1 MLTFLRI
8 QNVALIDKLE
18 VELTAGLCLLTGET
32 GSGKSIIVD
41 SLGALAGS
49 RVTNDLVKQGSESA
63 TIEGE
68 FQPSSKSPVWHALEA
83 AGIERNSDSTI
94 IIRRDISLAGKNRV
108 FINGQLTTA
117 AVLNNV
123 GDHLVDIHG
132 QGEQAAL
139 YDVEHHRLLLD
150 EYAGHTKLLD
160 AVRSA
165 FERWNEVNS
174 RLAALHKDENE
185 KLQLIDILT
194 FQTNEI
200 ERVLPVIGE
209 DDELEAEKRRLAN
222 SGKITALSN
231 ELYETL
237 YDSENSTL
245 ASLERSAR
253 LANEL
258 GEFDAAFR
266 EFDEGL
272 RDAVAVVEEL
282 ARTARDN
289 RAKID
294 FSPERQAE
302 IEDWLAELSQLK
314 RKYGGTVESILDH
327 FESSKERLSQLQND
341 EFHEEELRR
350 QLSEAATVYETA
362 AEKLSSSR
370 LSAAKKLNKAVE
382 TGLADVAL
390 ERAVFETRVT
400 AAANKFSPNGQDDVE
415 FYFSANPGE
424 PPRPLT
430 RVASGGEASRLMLTV
445 KTVIAGNEPKTSVF
459 DEVDT
464 GIGGRVAEAVGK
476 KLKSLSVS
484 QQVLCVTHQPQIAAL
499 ADSHIVIEKQHG
511 RDSTSVT
518 ARSLTA
524 DERVDEIARML
535 AGESVTDAARE
546 NARVLLSANT
556 DRVKGAKN

>member
-18 VELTAGLCLLTGET
+18 VELSAGLCLLTGET

-41 SLGALAGS
+41 SLGALAGG

-83 AGIERNSDSTI
+83 AGIERNLDSTI

-139 YDVEHHRLLLD
+139 YDVEHHRLFLD

-165 FERWNEVNS
+165 YERWNEVNS
-174 RLAALHKDENE
+174 RLTALHRDENE

-200 ERVLPVIGE
+200 ERVLPVAGE

-222 SGKITALSN
+222 SGKITTLSN

-302 IEDWLAELSQLK
+302 IEDRLAELSQLK
-314 RKYGGTVESILDH
+314 RKYGGTIESILDH
-327 FESSKERLSQLQND
+327 LGTSKERLSQLQND

-350 QLSEAATVYETA
+350 QLSAAATDYEVA
-362 AEKLSSSR
+362 AEKLSGSR
-370 LSAAKKLNKAVE
+370 VSAAKKLNKAVE

-400 AAANKFSPNGQDDVE
+400 AAANKFSSNGQDDVE

-424 PPRPLT
+424 PPRPLA

-476 KLKSLSVS
+476 KLKSLSIT

-511 RDSTSVT
+511 RDSTSVN

-524 DERVDEIARML
+524 DERIDEIARML
-535 AGESVTDAARE
+535 AGESITDAARE

-556 DRVKGAKN
+556 GRVKGAKN

>member
-8 QNVALIDKLE
+8 QNVALIDKLD
-18 VELTAGLCLLTGET
+18 VELSAGLCLLTGET

-41 SLGALAGS
+41 SLGALAGG

-83 AGIERNSDSTI
+83 AGIEINSDSTI

-150 EYAGHTKLLD
+150 EYAGHTNLLD

-174 RLAALHKDENE
+174 RLAALQRDENE

-222 SGKITALSN
+222 SGKINSLST
-231 ELYETL
+231 ELFETL
-237 YDSENSTL
+237 YENEHSTL

-302 IEDWLAELSQLK
+302 IEDRLAELSQLK
-314 RKYGGTVESILDH
+314 RKYGGTIESILDH
-327 FESSKERLSQLQND
+327 LGTSKERLSQLQND

-350 QLSEAATVYETA
+350 QLSAAATDYEIA
-362 AEKLSSSR
+362 ADKLSSSR
-370 LSAAKKLNKAVE
+370 TSAAKKLNKAVE

-390 ERAVFETRVT
+390 ERAVFETRMT
-400 AAANKFSPNGQDDVE
+400 AAANKFSSNGQDDVE

-424 PPRPLT
+424 PPRPLA

-511 RDSTSVT
+511 RDSTSVK
-518 ARSLTA
+518 AHSLTA

-535 AGESVTDAARE
+535 AGESITDAARE

-556 DRVKGAKN
+556 GRVKGAKN

>member
-18 VELTAGLCLLTGET
+18 VELSAGLCLLTGET

-41 SLGALAGS
+41 SLGALAGG

-83 AGIERNSDSTI
+83 AGIERNLDSTI

-139 YDVEHHRLLLD
+139 YDVEHHRLFLD

-165 FERWNEVNS
+165 YERWNEVNS
-174 RLAALHKDENE
+174 RLTALHRDENE

-200 ERVLPVIGE
+200 ERVLPVAGE

-222 SGKITALSN
+222 SGKITTLSN

-237 YDSENSTL
+237 YDSEISTL

-302 IEDWLAELSQLK
+302 IEDRLAELSQLK
-314 RKYGGTVESILDH
+314 RKYGGTIESILDH
-327 FESSKERLSQLQND
+327 LGTSKERLSQLQND

-350 QLSEAATVYETA
+350 QLSAAATDYEVA
-362 AEKLSSSR
+362 AEKLSGSR
-370 LSAAKKLNKAVE
+370 VSAAKKLNKAVE

-400 AAANKFSPNGQDDVE
+400 AAANKFSSNGQDDVE

-424 PPRPLT
+424 PPRPLA

-476 KLKSLSVS
+476 KLKSLSIT

-511 RDSTSVT
+511 RDSTSVN

-524 DERVDEIARML
+524 DERIDEIARML
-535 AGESVTDAARE
+535 AGESITDAARE

-556 DRVKGAKN
+556 GRVKGAKN

>member
-18 VELTAGLCLLTGET
+18 VELSAGLCLLTGET

-41 SLGALAGS
+41 SIGALAGG

-83 AGIERNSDSTI
+83 AGIERNLDSTI

-139 YDVEHHRLLLD
+139 YDVEHHRLFLD

-165 FERWNEVNS
+165 YERWNEVNS
-174 RLAALHKDENE
+174 RLTALHRDENE

-200 ERVLPVIGE
+200 ERVLPVAGE

-222 SGKITALSN
+222 SGKITTLSN

-302 IEDWLAELSQLK
+302 IEDRLAELSQLK
-314 RKYGGTVESILDH
+314 RKYGGTIESILDH
-327 FESSKERLSQLQND
+327 LGTSKERLSQLQND

-350 QLSEAATVYETA
+350 QLSAAATDYEVA
-362 AEKLSSSR
+362 AEKLSGSR
-370 LSAAKKLNKAVE
+370 VSAAKKLNKAVE

-400 AAANKFSPNGQDDVE
+400 AAANKFSSNGQDDVE

-424 PPRPLT
+424 PPRPLA

-476 KLKSLSVS
+476 KLKSLSIT

-511 RDSTSVT
+511 RDSTSVN

-524 DERVDEIARML
+524 DERIDEIARML
-535 AGESVTDAARE
+535 AGESITDAARE

-556 DRVKGAKN
+556 GRVKGAKN

>member
-18 VELTAGLCLLTGET
+18 VELSGGLCLLTGET

-41 SLGALAGS
+41 SLGALAGG

-68 FQPSSKSPVWHALEA
+68 FQPSSKSTVWRALEA

-150 EYAGHTKLLD
+150 EYADHTKLLD

-174 RLAALHKDENE
+174 RLAALHRDENE

-194 FQTNEI
+194 FQINEI
-200 ERVLPVIGE
+200 ERVLPVAGE

-222 SGKITALSN
+222 SGKINSLSN

-237 YDSENSTL
+237 YENEHSTL
-245 ASLERSAR
+245 ASLERSAK
-253 LANEL
+253 LAKEL
-258 GEFDAAFR
+258 GEFDAAFL
-266 EFDEGL
+266 EFDQGVK
-272 RDAVAVVEEL
+272 DAIAVIEEL

-302 IEDWLAELSQLK
+302 IEDRLAELSQLK
-314 RKYGGTVESILDH
+314 RKYGGTIESIIDH
-327 FESSKERLSQLQND
+327 LGTSKERLSQLQND

-350 QLSEAATVYETA
+350 QLSAAATDYEIA
-362 AEKLSSSR
+362 ADKLSNSR
-370 LSAAKKLNKAVE
+370 MSAAKKLNKAVE

-424 PPRPLT
+424 PPRPLA

-524 DERVDEIARML
+524 DERIDEIARML
-535 AGESVTDAARE
+535 AGESITDAARE

-556 DRVKGAKN
+556 GRVKGAKN

>member
-18 VELTAGLCLLTGET
+18 VELSAGLCLLTGET

-41 SLGALAGS
+41 SLGALAGG

-83 AGIERNSDSTI
+83 AGIERNLDSTI

-139 YDVEHHRLLLD
+139 YDVEHHRLFLD

-165 FERWNEVNS
+165 YERWNEVNS
-174 RLAALHKDENE
+174 RLTALHRDENE

-200 ERVLPVIGE
+200 ERVLPVAGE

-222 SGKITALSN
+222 SGKITTLSN

-302 IEDWLAELSQLK
+302 IEDRLAELSQLK
-314 RKYGGTVESILDH
+314 RKYGGTIESILDH
-327 FESSKERLSQLQND
+327 LGTSKERLSQLQND

-350 QLSEAATVYETA
+350 QLSAAATDYEVA
-362 AEKLSSSR
+362 AEKLSGSR
-370 LSAAKKLNKAVE
+370 VSAAKKLNKSVE

-400 AAANKFSPNGQDDVE
+400 AAANKFSSNGQDDVE

-424 PPRPLT
+424 PPRPLA

-476 KLKSLSVS
+476 KLKSLSIT

-511 RDSTSVT
+511 RDSTSVN

-524 DERVDEIARML
+524 DERIDEIARML
-535 AGESVTDAARE
+535 AGESITDAARE

-556 DRVKGAKN
+556 GRVKGAKN